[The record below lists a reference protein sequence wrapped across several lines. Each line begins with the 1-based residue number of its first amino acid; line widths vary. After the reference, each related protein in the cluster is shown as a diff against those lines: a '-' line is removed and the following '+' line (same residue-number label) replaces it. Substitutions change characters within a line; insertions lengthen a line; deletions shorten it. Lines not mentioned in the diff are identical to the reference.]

1 MKTHEVMRD
10 AVQLYLGCP
19 INLHGIQLLVKRAAG
34 KVQKATEKL
43 WGKLT
48 LVNQLKVTTRVQPCL
63 AQPHHR

>member
-43 WGKLT
+43 
-48 LVNQLKVTTRVQPCL
+48 TTRVQPCL